1 MRSWALFFSAIFA
14 SLSSVLS
21 LVVPFC
27 SLLHFYHGNLFVV
40 ASERISSRG
49 IEVMLYLTPFLMFFA
64 FIIFLII
71 LSGLKAPSKVF
82 EIKQIFKVV
91 VIIALTW
98 LSLIFLIQFLDGMIN
113 DVLESLAFGVIGLV
127 IISPPFIVG
136 LVSGNTLYLIVN
148 KRLFCNLGGN
158 KLTCNKLTDNKMNKF
173 KHSPL

>member
-71 LSGLKAPSKVF
+71 LSGLKAPNKVF
-82 EIKQIFKVV
+82 EINQIFKVI

-113 DVLESLAFGVIGLV
+113 DVLESLAFGVVGLV
-127 IISPPFIVG
+127 IIFPPLIVG
-136 LVSGNTLYLIVN
+136 LVSGNALYLIVN
-148 KRLFCNLGGN
+148 KRLFCDLKECKSTN
-158 KLTCNKLTDNKMNKF
+158 KKLTDNKMNKF

>member
-40 ASERISSRG
+40 ASERLSSRG
-49 IEVMLYLTPFLMFFA
+49 IEVMLYLIPFLMLFA

-71 LSGLKAPSKVF
+71 LSSLKAPSKVL
-82 EIKQIFKVV
+82 EIKQILKVI
-91 VIIALTW
+91 VIIALSW
-98 LSLIFLIQFLDGMIN
+98 FGLIFLIQFLDGMIN

-127 IISPPFIVG
+127 IIFPPLIVG
-136 LVSGNTLYLIVN
+136 LVSGNSMYLIVN
-148 KRLFCNLGGN
+148 KRLFYNLGGN
-158 KLTCNKLTDNKMNKF
+158 KLTDKKFTDNKMNKF

>member
-71 LSGLKAPSKVF
+71 LSGLKAPNKVF
-82 EIKQIFKVV
+82 EINQIFKVI

-113 DVLESLAFGVIGLV
+113 DVLESLAFGVVGLF
-127 IISPPFIVG
+127 IILPTLIVG
-136 LVSGNTLYLIVN
+136 LMSGNTMYLIVN
-148 KRLFCNLGGN
+148 KRRFDRLQ
-158 KLTCNKLTDNKMNKF
+158 DNAISKYKS
-173 KHSPL
+173 SPL

>member
-49 IEVMLYLTPFLMFFA
+49 IEVILYLTPFLIFVGFFVF
-64 FIIFLII
+64 FIILG
-71 LSGLKAPSKVF
+71 SLKAPSKVF
-82 EIKQIFKVV
+82 EIKQIFKVI
-91 VIIALTW
+91 VIIVLSW
-98 LSLIFLIQFLDGMIN
+98 FSLIFLIQLLDGMIN
-113 DVLESLAFGVIGLV
+113 NVLESLAFGMIGLF
-127 IISPPFIVG
+127 IILPPLIVG
-136 LVSGNTLYLIVN
+136 LMSGNTMYLIVN
-148 KRLFCNLGGN
+148 KRLFFNLKER
-158 KLTCNKLTDNKMNKF
+158 KLTDKKLTDNKMNKF

>member
-49 IEVMLYLTPFLMFFA
+49 IEVMLYLIPFLMLFA

-71 LSGLKAPSKVF
+71 LSSLKAPSKVL
-82 EIKQIFKVV
+82 EIKQILKVI
-91 VIIALTW
+91 VIIALSW
-98 LSLIFLIQFLDGMIN
+98 FGLIFLIQFLDGMIY

-127 IISPPFIVG
+127 IIFPPLIVG
-136 LVSGNTLYLIVN
+136 LVSGNAMYLIIN
-148 KRLFCNLGGN
+148 KRLFYN
-158 KLTCNKLTDNKMNKF
+158 F
-173 KHSPL
+173 

>member
-27 SLLHFYHGNLFVV
+27 SLLHFYHGNLFIV
-40 ASERISSRG
+40 ASERLSSRG
-49 IEVMLYLTPFLMFFA
+49 IEVMLYLTPFLIFLGFFV
-64 FIIFLII
+64 FLII
-71 LSGLKAPSKVF
+71 LGSLKAPNKVF
-82 EIKQIFKVV
+82 EIKQIFKVIM
-91 VIIALTW
+91 IIALTW

-127 IISPPFIVG
+127 IIFPPLIVG
-136 LVSGNTLYLIVN
+136 LVSGNMMYLIVN
-148 KRLFCNLGGN
+148 KRLFYNFGGN
-158 KLTCNKLTDNKMNKF
+158 KLTGKKLTDNKMNKF